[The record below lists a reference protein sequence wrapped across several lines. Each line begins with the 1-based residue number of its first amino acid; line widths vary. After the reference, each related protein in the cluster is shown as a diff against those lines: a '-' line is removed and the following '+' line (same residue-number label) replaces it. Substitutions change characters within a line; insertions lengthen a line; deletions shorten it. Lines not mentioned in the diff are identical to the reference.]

1 MKQPDL
7 SATIGVLANAEV
19 LAGVLLL
26 VYELNQSRSAMEAQM
41 RSDLSEQVMT
51 MIVDTYLEHPELM
64 QKAERG
70 DPLTDD
76 EMWMFLQISIV
87 EFRYHENAFYQYEQ
101 GLYEKPE
108 YLAQRQTW
116 KNLVYSQPHKVNV
129 WCSVRSGF
137 SPRFVAE
144 IESTVLTSRSCG

>member
-7 SATIGVLANAEV
+7 SATIGVLANVGV

-26 VYELNQSRSAMEAQM
+26 VYELNQSRSAMEAQT
-41 RSDLSEQVMT
+41 RSDLSEQVMN
-51 MIVDTYLEHPELM
+51 M
-64 QKAERG
+64 
-70 DPLTDD
+70 
-76 EMWMFLQISIV
+76 IV

-101 GLYEKPE
+101 GLYEEPE
-108 YLAQRQTW
+108 YLAQRETW

-144 IESTVLTSRSCG
+144 IESTVLASRSCG